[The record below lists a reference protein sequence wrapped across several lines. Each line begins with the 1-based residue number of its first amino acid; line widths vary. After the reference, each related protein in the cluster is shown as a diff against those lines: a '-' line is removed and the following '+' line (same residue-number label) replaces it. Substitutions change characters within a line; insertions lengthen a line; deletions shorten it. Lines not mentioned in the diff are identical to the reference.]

1 MTYLLSILLSTSFYF
16 SPVES
21 SKLSITVNGLDSN
34 VGKVLVL
41 VFNNSDGFPEDDKKA
56 FKILELPISNKSASG
71 QLGDIPAGTYAVSVL
86 HDEDGDGQM
95 KKNGVGYPTEGFGF
109 SNDPSILFGA
119 PSFEKCSFKVEKGS
133 SKQISIKL
141 K

>member
-1 MTYLLSILLSTSFYF
+1 MNYLLSILLYSLLMF
-16 SPVES
+16 SPTKS
-21 SKLSITVNGLDSN
+21 SDLSITILGLESN

-41 VFNNSDGFPEDDKKA
+41 VFNNSNGFPEEDKKA
-56 FKILELPISNKSASG
+56 YKILELPISNKRASG
-71 QLGDIPAGTYAVSVL
+71 SISEIPAGTYAISVL

-119 PSFEKCSFKVEKGS
+119 PSFEKCSFEVKEGA
-133 SKQISIKL
+133 SKQIRIKI